1 MNSFSRLIK
10 PRLPSSALGLTGEGV
25 AVVSLDRRRDGTLL
39 VRRAGYVP
47 LAEGLVRPNFDEP
60 NVSDAGELAA
70 AIQTLAANAGL
81 QKRKR
86 WSVALPEAATRTA
99 ILTLEGG
106 TSTRAE
112 TEEMLR
118 WKTERGFGTPVEELR
133 VARELLRPDAQ
144 GRPRYLATAVRLS
157 VLSEYEAMLSTL
169 GWHTGLILPRH
180 MGEAWWLMR
189 ERAAATAAAP
199 ASDSLLVSTHHEGF
213 TAVLLRNAQPL
224 LVRSIVCEA
233 EDRVDELYRF
243 LLFYRDRVLTP
254 SLDADAPAADT
265 VGRMMIAGDGIE
277 HTEAS
282 AIIEET
288 LNARPRLVTAADV
301 RLALPSDELEF
312 DAIAAP
318 AGLAALA
325 WA

>member
-1 MNSFSRLIK
+1 MNSFSKLIK
-10 PRLPSSALGLTGEGV
+10 PRLPASALGLTGEGV
-25 AVVSLDRRRDGTLL
+25 AVVSLDRRRDGALL

-47 LAEGLVRPNFDEP
+47 LADGLVSPNFDEP
-60 NVSDAGELAA
+60 NVADAGELAA
-70 AIQTLAANAGL
+70 AVQGLAASAGL

-86 WSVALPEAATRTA
+86 WSVALPEAATRTT

-106 TSTRAE
+106 TASRAE

-133 VARELLRPDAQ
+133 VARERLRPDAQ

-157 VLSEYEAMLSTL
+157 VLAEYESVLSAL
-169 GWHTGLILPRH
+169 GWQAGLILPRH
-180 MGEAWWLMR
+180 MGEVWWLMR
-189 ERAAATAAAP
+189 ERPAARSP
-199 ASDSLLVSTHHEGF
+199 LSDSLLVSTHHEGF

-243 LLFYRDRVLTP
+243 LLFYRDRVQTP
-254 SLDADAPAADT
+254 AALDADDSVADSI
-265 VGRMMIAGDGIE
+265 GRMMIAGDGIE
-277 HTEAS
+277 HAEAS

-288 LNARPRLVTAADV
+288 LNTRPRLVTAEDV
-301 RLALPSDELEF
+301 RLALPSDELDF

-318 AGLAALA
+318 AGLAALS

>member
-10 PRLPSSALGLTGEGV
+10 PRLPSAAVGLSGEG
-25 AVVSLDRRRDGTLL
+25 AALVSLERRRDRTLL

-47 LAEGLVRPNFDEP
+47 LAEGLVTPSFDDA
-60 NVSDAGELAA
+60 NVADAQELAA
-70 AIQTLAANAGL
+70 VLQGLATSAGV

-86 WSVALPEAATRTA
+86 WSVALPEAATRTT
-99 ILTLEGG
+99 ILTMEGDVA
-106 TSTRAE
+106 SRAE

-133 VARELLRPDAQ
+133 VARERLRPDAQ
-144 GRPRYLATAVRLS
+144 GRARYLATAVRLT
-157 VLSEYEAMLSTL
+157 VLAEYEETFAAL

-180 MGEAWWLMR
+180 MGEAQWLMTDR
-189 ERAAATAAAP
+189 GRAAADA
-199 ASDSLLVSTHHEGF
+199 LLVSTHHDGF
-213 TAVLLRNAQPL
+213 TAVLLRDSQPL
-224 LVRSIVCEA
+224 LVRSIVCDS

-243 LLFYRDRVLTP
+243 LLFYRDRVQTP
-254 SLDADAPAADT
+254 SLDADVDAPATTTDT
-265 VGRMMIAGDGIE
+265 IGRMLLAGDGIE
-277 HTEAS
+277 HNEAS

-288 LNARPRLVTAADV
+288 MGVRPRLVTAEDV
-301 RLALPSDELEF
+301 RLALPSNELDF
-312 DAIAAP
+312 DQIAAP

>member
-1 MNSFSRLIK
+1 MNSFSRLLK
-10 PRLPSSALGLTGEGV
+10 PRLPSAAVGLSGDGAAL
-25 AVVSLDRRRDGTLL
+25 VSLDRRRDRSLL

-47 LAEGLVRPNFDEP
+47 LAEGLVQPNFDEA
-60 NVSDAGELAA
+60 NVADVGELAA
-70 AIQTLAANAGL
+70 VLQGLATSAGL

-86 WSVALPEAATRTA
+86 WSVALPEAATRTT
-99 ILTLEGG
+99 ILTMEGG
-106 TSTRAE
+106 QASRSE

-133 VARELLRPDAQ
+133 VARERLRSDAQ
-144 GRPRYLATAVRLS
+144 GRPRYLATAVRLT
-157 VLSEYEAMLSTL
+157 VLAEYESVFVAL
-169 GWHTGLILPRH
+169 GWQAGLILPRH

-189 ERAAATAAAP
+189 DRTAAAM
-199 ASDSLLVSTHHEGF
+199 ASDSLLVSTHPDGF
-213 TAVLLRNAQPL
+213 TAVLMRAAEPL
-224 LVRSIVCEA
+224 LVRSIVCDA

-243 LLFYRDRVLTP
+243 LLFYRDRVQTP
-254 SLDADAPAADT
+254 GVEGGAPVAT
-265 VGRMMIAGDGIE
+265 IEQMLLAGDGIE

-288 LNARPRLVTAADV
+288 LNASPRLITAGDV
-301 RLALPSDELEF
+301 RLALPTGELDF
-312 DAIAAP
+312 DQIAAP

>member
-118 WKTERGFGTPVEELR
+118 WKTERGFGTPIEELR
-133 VARELLRPDAQ
+133 VARERLRPDAQ

-157 VLSEYEAMLSTL
+157 VLAEYEATLSAL
-169 GWHTGLILPRH
+169 GWQAGLILPRH
-180 MGEAWWLMR
+180 MGEVWWLMR
-189 ERAAATAAAP
+189 ERATAATA

-213 TAVLLRNAQPL
+213 TAVLLRHAQPL

-243 LLFYRDRVLTP
+243 LLFYRDRVLAP
-254 SLDADAPAADT
+254 AADADAPPADSI
-265 VGRMMIAGDGIE
+265 GRMMIAGDGIE
-277 HTEAS
+277 HAEAS

-288 LNARPRLVTAADV
+288 LNTHPRLVTAADV
-301 RLALPSDELEF
+301 RLALPSDELDF
-312 DAIAAP
+312 DAVAAP

>member
-10 PRLPSSALGLTGEGV
+10 PRLPAAALGLTGEGV

-47 LAEGLVRPNFDEP
+47 LAEGAVRPNFDEP
-60 NVSDAGELAA
+60 NVADANELAA
-70 AIQTLAANAGL
+70 AVQGLAQSAGL
-81 QKRKR
+81 QKRRR
-86 WSVALPEAATRTA
+86 WSVALPEAATRTT

-106 TSTRAE
+106 TASRAE

-133 VARELLRPDAQ
+133 VARERLRPDAQ

-157 VLSEYEAMLSTL
+157 VLAEYEAVFAAL
-169 GWHTGLILPRH
+169 GWKAGLILPRH

-189 ERAAATAAAP
+189 DRAMAVA
-199 ASDSLLVSTHHEGF
+199 DSLLVSTHHEGF
-213 TAVLLRNAQPL
+213 TAVLLRAAEPL
-224 LVRSIVCEA
+224 LVRSIVCDA

-243 LLFYRDRVLTP
+243 LLFYRDRVQTP
-254 SLDADAPAADT
+254 ALDAAAEDAPAADT
-265 VGRMMIAGDGIE
+265 IGRMLLAGDGIE
-277 HTEAS
+277 HAEAS

-288 LNARPRLVTAADV
+288 LNTRPRLVTAEDV
-301 RLALPSDELEF
+301 RLSLPSAELDF
-312 DAIAAP
+312 DQIAAP

>member
-10 PRLPSSALGLTGEGV
+10 PRLPSAALGLTGEGV
-25 AVVSLDRRRDGTLL
+25 AVVSLDRRRDGALL
-39 VRRAGYVP
+39 VRRAGYMP

-60 NVSDAGELAA
+60 NVADADELAA
-70 AIQTLAANAGL
+70 VLQGLATSAGM
-81 QKRKR
+81 QKNKR
-86 WSVALPEAATRTA
+86 WSVALPEAATRTT
-99 ILTLEGG
+99 ILTMEGG
-106 TSTRAE
+106 TATRAE
-112 TEEMLR
+112 MEEMLR

-133 VARELLRPDAQ
+133 VARERLRPDAQ
-144 GRPRYLATAVRLS
+144 GRPRYLATAVRVS
-157 VLSEYEAMLSTL
+157 VLAEYETLLSAL

-180 MGEAWWLMR
+180 MGEVWWLMR
-189 ERAAATAAAP
+189 ERASASAT
-199 ASDSLLVSTHHEGF
+199 DSLLVSTHHEGF
-213 TAVLLRNAQPL
+213 TAVLLRHAQPL

-254 SLDADAPAADT
+254 SADADAPPADT

-277 HTEAS
+277 HAEAS

-288 LNARPRLVTAADV
+288 LNSRPRLVTAEDV
-301 RLALPSDELEF
+301 RLALPSNELEF

>member
-10 PRLPSSALGLTGEGV
+10 PRLPPAAVGLTGEGV
-25 AVVSLDRRRDGTLL
+25 AVVSLDGRRDRALL

-60 NVSDAGELAA
+60 NVADAGELAA
-70 AIQTLAANAGL
+70 VLQGLVASAGL
-81 QKRKR
+81 QKSRR
-86 WSVALPEAATRTA
+86 WSVALPEAATRTT

-106 TSTRAE
+106 TATRAE

-133 VARELLRPDAQ
+133 VARERLRPDAQ
-144 GRPRYLATAVRLS
+144 GRPRYLATAVRLP
-157 VLSEYEAMLSTL
+157 VLAEYEAMLATL
-169 GWHTGLILPRH
+169 GWQAGLILPRH

-189 ERAAATAAAP
+189 ERVAASQS
-199 ASDSLLVSTHHEGF
+199 SDSLLVSTHHEGF
-213 TAVLLRNAQPL
+213 TAVLLRDSQPL

-243 LLFYRDRVLTP
+243 LLFYRDRVQTP
-254 SLDADAPAADT
+254 ALDPDAPPAAADT
-265 VGRMMIAGDGIE
+265 IGRMMIAGDGIG
-277 HTEAS
+277 HAEAG
-282 AIIEET
+282 ALIEET
-288 LNARPRLVTAADV
+288 LNSRPRLVTASDV
-301 RLALPSDELEF
+301 RLALPSDELDF
-312 DAIAAP
+312 DHIAAP

-325 WA
+325 WT

>member
-10 PRLPSSALGLTGEGV
+10 PRLPSAALGLTGEGV
-25 AVVSLDRRRDGTLL
+25 ALVSLDRRRDGTLL

-47 LAEGLVRPNFDEP
+47 LAEGLVQPNFDEP
-60 NVSDAGELAA
+60 NVADTGELAA
-70 AIQTLAANAGL
+70 AVQGLAASAAM

-106 TSTRAE
+106 TASRAE

-133 VARELLRPDAQ
+133 VARERLRPDAQ
-144 GRPRYLATAVRLS
+144 GRPRYLATAVRVT
-157 VLSEYEAMLSTL
+157 VLAEYEAVLAAL
-169 GWHTGLILPRH
+169 GWHAGLILPRH
-180 MGEAWWLMR
+180 MGEVWWLMR
-189 ERAAATAAAP
+189 ERVAAASPT
-199 ASDSLLVSTHHEGF
+199 DSLLVSTHHEGF

-243 LLFYRDRVLTP
+243 LLFYRDRVLIP
-254 SLDADAPAADT
+254 SADMDAPAADT

-277 HTEAS
+277 HTEAT

-288 LNARPRLVTAADV
+288 LASRPRLVTAADV
-301 RLALPSDELEF
+301 RLALPSDELDF

>member
-1 MNSFSRLIK
+1 MNAFSKLIN
-10 PRLPSSALGLTGEGV
+10 PRLPSAAVGLSGAGAAL
-25 AVVSLDRRRDGTLL
+25 VSLDRRRDGSLL

-47 LAEGLVRPNFDEP
+47 LTEGLVQPNFDEP
-60 NVSDAGELAA
+60 NVADVRELVGAL
-70 AIQTLAANAGL
+70 QGLATSVGV

-86 WSVALPEAATRTA
+86 WSVALPEAATRTT
-99 ILTLEGG
+99 ILTMEGG
-106 TSTRAE
+106 KASRAE

-133 VARELLRPDAQ
+133 VARERLRPDAQ
-144 GRPRYLATAVRLS
+144 GRARYLATAVRRT
-157 VLSEYEAMLSTL
+157 VLAEYEETFAAL
-169 GWHTGLILPRH
+169 GWQTGLILPRH

-189 ERAAATAAAP
+189 ERAATTA
-199 ASDSLLVSTHHEGF
+199 DSLLVSTHHDGF
-213 TAVLLRNAQPL
+213 TAVLLRASEPL

-243 LLFYRDRVLTP
+243 LLFYRDRVQTP
-254 SLDADAPAADT
+254 ALEEGAPVDT
-265 VGRMMIAGDGIE
+265 IGQMLLAGDGIE
-277 HTEAS
+277 HAEAS

-288 LNARPRLVTAADV
+288 LNTRPRLITAADV
-301 RLALPSDELEF
+301 RLALPSAELDF
-312 DAIAAP
+312 DQIAAP

>member
-10 PRLPSSALGLTGEGV
+10 PRLPSAALGLTGEGV
-25 AVVSLDRRRDGTLL
+25 ALVALDRRRDGMLL

-60 NVSDAGELAA
+60 NVVDTGELVAA
-70 AIQTLAANAGL
+70 VRTLATSAGM

-86 WSVALPEAATRTA
+86 WSVALPEAATRTT
-99 ILTLEGG
+99 IMTMEGG
-106 TSTRAE
+106 SASRAE

-133 VARELLRPDAQ
+133 VARERLRPDAQ
-144 GRPRYLATAVRLS
+144 GRARYLATAVRLS
-157 VLSEYEAMLSTL
+157 VLAEYEAALSAL
-169 GWHTGLILPRH
+169 GWHAGLILPRH
-180 MGEAWWLMR
+180 MGESWWLMR
-189 ERAAATAAAP
+189 ERVAAAN

-213 TAVLLRNAQPL
+213 TAVLLRHSQPL

-243 LLFYRDRVLTP
+243 LLFYRDRVQTP
-254 SLDADAPAADT
+254 SLDADAAVADT
-265 VGRMMIAGDGIE
+265 IGRMMIAGDGIE
-277 HTEAS
+277 HAEAS

-288 LNARPRLVTAADV
+288 LNTRPRLVTAADV
-301 RLALPSDELEF
+301 RLALPSDELDF
-312 DAIAAP
+312 DSIAAP